1 MSDISETYNRTQNI
15 LEIVVV
21 LPCVSFTT
29 SETERD
35 FYNKWNGTWL
45 LLIKVLKNELTDELS
60 NNVKLKKISELHG
73 IIV

>member
-1 MSDISETYNRTQNI
+1 MSDISETYNRTHNI

-21 LPCVSFTT
+21 LPCVPFTT

-60 NNVKLKKISELHG
+60 NNVKLKKIWELHG